1 MMLLLL
7 LINSPPIC
15 HCSQFNFMSVVF
27 KHKSKR
33 LEPHAS
39 LSTPRLLK
47 STVVGQNRESWENV
61 GKCGNVQMFP
71 SKVKQ
76 ESTVLGG
83 GGWKA
88 LLETW
93 SWTTSERH
101 HRKPLSTP
109 TSSFRIK
116 TFQSIAFGGWRYLL
130 GHFILCFILYWAWDW
145 VTPPD

>member
-27 KHKSKR
+27 KQKSKR

-39 LSTPRLLK
+39 LSTPTTPEIHCGRTEQRVL
-47 STVVGQNRESWENV
+47 

-71 SKVKQ
+71 SKFKQ

-83 GGWKA
+83 RGWKA

-130 GHFILCFILYWAWDW
+130 GRFILCFILYWAWDW